1 MSIRTRFAPSPTGY
15 LHICG
20 VSTALFNW
28 LLTRRA
34 RVIDCLVI
42 LGREEVSRRIDLALS
57 LVKGR

>member
-15 LHICG
+15 LHIGG